1 MALFT
6 LDDFSDILIKVSQ
19 RGMSFVLSKFHLSST
34 HRTKSSFNTIQTNG
48 AHWWTIPEVK
58 MRWNELIY
66 DDISLDYASYIS
78 DKFKQSKELSI
89 ISLGSGGCVREL
101 EIAKKNPTWNITCVD
116 FSEERLIS
124 AKTIAQENGLNN
136 FQTINSN
143 ILSRDFSKDQYDMVM
158 FNSSLHHFDQINTFI
173 PRVMELIKPAGYLVI
188 DEFVG
193 PKRMQYSKEQLTA
206 INECLKEVPKKYRG
220 IFKTNYTKNYFR
232 GSGLIRMLLSDPTE
246 CVDSASILPVIH
258 SLLETIE
265 EKPYGGNIL
274 MPVLKDI
281 SHNFYELDE
290 EKKQCLKRLF
300 DYEDKY
306 LLSHQSDHVFGIY
319 QRVI

>member
-1 MALFT
+1 M
-6 LDDFSDILIKVSQ
+6 
-19 RGMSFVLSKFHLSST
+19 
-34 HRTKSSFNTIQTNG
+34 
-48 AHWWTIPEVK
+48 
-58 MRWNELIY
+58 
-66 DDISLDYASYIS
+66 
-78 DKFKQSKELSI
+78 
-89 ISLGSGGCVREL
+89 REL
-101 EIAKKNPTWNITCVD
+101 ELAKKNLTWNITCVD
-116 FSEERLIS
+116 FSEERLTS
-124 AKTIAQENGLNN
+124 AMAIAQENGLNN

-143 ILSRDFSKDQYDMVM
+143 ILSLDFSKDQYDMVM
-158 FNSSLHHFDQINTFI
+158 FNSSLHHFDQINTFL
-173 PRVMELIKPAGYLVI
+173 PRVMELIKPNGYLII

-193 PKRMQYSKEQLTA
+193 PKRIQYSKEQLTA

-220 IFKTNYTKNYFR
+220 IFKTNFTKNYFR

-246 CVDSASILPVIH
+246 CVDSASILPTIH
-258 SLLETIE
+258 SLLKTID